1 MTTVM
6 PKQPK
11 KSRAL
16 VAEKRTPE
24 RPTGR
29 RPPGDRSSADRTS
42 DREPGRLS
50 KPQRQHRIARILEQH
65 AVGSQLQLVELLADD
80 GVVATQATV
89 SRDLEDMG
97 AVKVRVPGGELVYAI
112 PELPSDQIAPE
123 DNLRRVFGDWVV
135 DVSHSVNLVIL
146 RTPPGSAHV
155 VASALDRAGLE
166 EIIGTVAGDDTIL
179 VVCAETW
186 PGRRVADRMRVLA
199 GL

>member
-1 MTTVM
+1 MTAIR

-11 KSRAL
+11 QSRAL

-24 RPTGR
+24 RPTGKR
-29 RPPGDRSSADRTS
+29 AAVDRSGAEGTP

-65 AVGSQLQLVELLADD
+65 AVGSQIQLVELLADD
-80 GVVATQATV
+80 RVVATQATV

-186 PGRRVADRMRVLA
+186 PGRRVADRMRSLA